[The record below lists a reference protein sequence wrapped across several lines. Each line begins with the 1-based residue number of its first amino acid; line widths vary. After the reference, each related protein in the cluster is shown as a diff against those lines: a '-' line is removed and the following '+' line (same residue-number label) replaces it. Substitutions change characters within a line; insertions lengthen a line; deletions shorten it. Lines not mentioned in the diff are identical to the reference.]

1 MNKTPKE
8 HPDYANLH
16 KAFTMVAEIAE
27 IVNKSVREAERV
39 RMLENLI
46 KKNFGGIEV
55 CFNWHVLHFSNGIA
69 TVGVD
74 GTSPSIVIGR

>member
-1 MNKTPKE
+1 VNKTPKE

-16 KAFTMVAEIAE
+16 KALTMVAEIAE

-55 CFNWHVLHFSNGIA
+55 WLFNTCYCRTFLTFV
-69 TVGVD
+69 
-74 GTSPSIVIGR
+74 R